1 MFRYQLESSKEI
13 KKLPDAKNETAIA
26 VLDDD
31 PFKPSK
37 SLTTHG
43 FRIEE
48 LGPDI
53 RSLSQISNYPVIICD
68 IRGVAPEFGSSLEGA
83 HLIEQIRKTY
93 PDKFLIAYTGM
104 QHSISH
110 NKALSYADRHM
121 DKAALIEEW
130 VSELDDAVMVMS
142 TPYKRWLRLRLTL
155 DKSGIDAYK
164 IYRLEQT
171 FLKAYI
177 KKNPKLLDTTSID
190 LTPEIKDLFTLTA
203 KTILMSF
210 FNS

>member
-1 MFRYQLESSKEI
+1 
-13 KKLPDAKNETAIA
+13 
-26 VLDDD
+26 
-31 PFKPSK
+31 
-37 SLTTHG
+37 
-43 FRIEE
+43 
-48 LGPDI
+48 
-53 RSLSQISNYPVIICD
+53 
-68 IRGVAPEFGSSLEGA
+68 
-83 HLIEQIRKTY
+83 
-93 PDKFLIAYTGM
+93 
-104 QHSISH
+104 
-110 NKALSYADRHM
+110 
-121 DKAALIEEW
+121 
-130 VSELDDAVMVMS
+130 MVMS